1 METDL
6 LKEIRKFLRQ
16 TRMGKSYFGKAAAG
30 NSELVSRLEAGKT
43 VTLRTAEKAR
53 NFMQERRARQAA

>member
-1 METDL
+1 METAL

-16 TRMGKSYFGKAAAG
+16 SKMGKSYFGRVATG
-30 NSELVSRLEAGKT
+30 NSELVSRLEEGKT

-53 NFMQERRARQAA
+53 RFMDARRGGG